1 MSIDM
6 QNENEQS
13 LDPYLS
19 EKLDLLRETP
29 PRDPQVAARGRERFL
44 AELDA
49 IPELNPIPAASG
61 IMGWFRRQNRSTK
74 DKSMNKT
81 QRFAFSAV
89 MVEIVIAVLLL
100 GGAGATAY
108 AAKGSLPGDTLFPV
122 KTGLE
127 QTQVRLSRNAY
138 EQAQLQLRFAE
149 RRLEEIAELIKS
161 GRFEDVKVASTEF
174 EYYVQQ
180 ALQSLQVVMTGDPAR
195 ASQLTEQISASM
207 LAYVDVL
214 KGVWVNVPDDVRP
227 AVLQAILS
235 AQDDDLFEDD
245 TRDELEFTGVVEA
258 MGAGSWQVGGT
269 TIGVGPGTEIK
280 GTISIGDTVKVHATI
295 GADGALVAREIG
307 VASMDGD
314 DTGDDGNDNGDDA
327 NDNGDDANDNGDD
340 ANDNGDDANDNGDDA
355 NDNGDDANDNGDDA
369 NDNGDDANDNG
380 DDANDNGDD
389 ANDNGDDANDNG
401 DDANDNGDDANDN
414 GDDANDNG
422 DDANDNGDDD
432 NDNGDDANDN
442 GNDNGDD
449 DNDNAAM
456 INPLYVI

>member
-29 PRDPQVAARGRERFL
+29 PRDPQAAARGRERFL

-49 IPELNPIPAASG
+49 IPELNPIPAAPG
-61 IMGWFRRQNRSTK
+61 IMGWFRRKKGIREDNIMTRP
-74 DKSMNKT
+74 
-81 QRFAFSAV
+81 QRFAFSAILAV
-89 MVEIVIAVLLL
+89 IVIAVLLI

-161 GRFEDVKVASTEF
+161 GRFEDVKIASTEF

-214 KGVWVNVPDDVRP
+214 KGVLGECP
-227 AVLQAILS
+227 
-235 AQDDDLFEDD
+235 
-245 TRDELEFTGVVEA
+245 
-258 MGAGSWQVGGT
+258 
-269 TIGVGPGTEIK
+269 
-280 GTISIGDTVKVHATI
+280 
-295 GADGALVAREIG
+295 
-307 VASMDGD
+307 
-314 DTGDDGNDNGDDA
+314 
-327 NDNGDDANDNGDD
+327 
-340 ANDNGDDANDNGDDA
+340 
-355 NDNGDDANDNGDDA
+355 
-369 NDNGDDANDNG
+369 
-380 DDANDNGDD
+380 
-389 ANDNGDDANDNG
+389 
-401 DDANDNGDDANDN
+401 
-414 GDDANDNG
+414 
-422 DDANDNGDDD
+422 
-432 NDNGDDANDN
+432 
-442 GNDNGDD
+442 
-449 DNDNAAM
+449 
-456 INPLYVI
+456 

>member
-1 MSIDM
+1 MSSNM

-29 PRDPQVAARGRERFL
+29 PRDPQAAAHGRERFL

-49 IPELNPIPAASG
+49 IPELNPVEAAPG
-61 IMGWFRRQNRSTK
+61 ILGWFKRQNRSTK

-89 MVEIVIAVLLL
+89 MVVIVIAVLLL

-195 ASQLTEQISASM
+195 ASQLTQQISASM

-227 AVLQAILS
+227 SVMQAILS

-269 TIGVGPGTEIK
+269 TIAIGPGTEIK

-295 GADGALVAREIG
+295 AADGSLLAREIG
-307 VASMDGD
+307 HASQDGD
-314 DTGDDGNDNGDDA
+314 DTGDDDNGNDDD
-327 NDNGDDANDNGDD
+327 DNGNDDDDNGNDD
-340 ANDNGDDANDNGDDA
+340 DDNGNDDG
-355 NDNGDDANDNGDDA
+355 
-369 NDNGDDANDNG
+369 
-380 DDANDNGDD
+380 
-389 ANDNGDDANDNG
+389 
-401 DDANDNGDDANDN
+401 
-414 GDDANDNG
+414 
-422 DDANDNGDDD
+422 GDDD
-432 NDNGDDANDN
+432 NGNDDGGDDDN
-442 GNDNGDD
+442 GNDDGGGDD
-449 DNDNAAM
+449 DGGDD
-456 INPLYVI
+456 